1 MQLTMTVKNDKEEDG
16 FTGSV
21 TMVRSDIDDLYS
33 LGRAYGDFTRS
44 IGFSYVE
51 DVAFEKDDGQMVFG
65 GF

>member
-1 MQLTMTVKNDKEEDG
+1 MELTMTVSNDKEEDG
-16 FTGSV
+16 FTGSI

-33 LGRAYGDFTRS
+33 LGQAYGDFARA
-44 IGFSYVE
+44 IGFGYVE

>member
-1 MQLTMTVKNDKEEDG
+1 MELTMTVNNDKEEDG
-16 FTGSV
+16 FTGSI

-33 LGRAYGDFTRS
+33 LGQAYGDFSRA
-44 IGFSYVE
+44 IGFNYVE